1 MKKTLSLFAIL
12 LILINMLPFYA
23 FAKEDTYYRVGIPI
37 FQGTTENI
45 SSEILNGI
53 TSTNYEKEN
62 IIFVKI
68 EDFLRLSKAQ
78 KLSESENSIKLC
90 KNTICLEAFLNNK
103 YALLSLGYSEDKIF
117 KTNEV
122 YVPCIKYK
130 NEYYIS
136 LTHSLNAFGINMG
149 IINKQNFSDLISVD
163 NKLFNKD
170 NTEKAVSCLI
180 EKGRFNFLNYPNY
193 LLISCSEPFD
203 KFYIEYRNNYSDY
216 QFSWNTLP
224 WYLNDITASAISVG
238 SYYLNEYKGMT
249 DFVIG
254 DYDSEKRYYDIL
266 LEIINNESSEKSTD
280 ISSILSLDSNLKD
293 EIIDIMGSANIIND
307 SESFIFFSINDTLKA
322 SEKAVQLAL
331 CSEFQKNII
340 PNTLL
345 NSDKLKNEL
354 IDDKI
359 TTDLLRLPIFGKYMI
374 KTYESAIFNN
384 QYALFKS
391 SENAQKNISEPLKNL
406 NTDNLQDIIY
416 NGITTITDK
425 GLEEISGGAT
435 KIPDL
440 LMKNIKYVP
449 GMDSL
454 LSTSEKLGKVKDCY
468 FIQETLKNLCS
479 KEFFE
484 ETQNEYY
491 NVRFILQSSLTAYEL
506 LLDSGAVIKP
516 DDKQFIEQKCNKIS
530 DMISNLKAC
539 NINFYST
546 NMESNNLKNLNELFI
561 HNNSD
566 EKSTTITPI
575 EPTPQ
580 ITAIDLIDKSIPE
593 IISLM
598 NGEYQIIQTEMGGY
612 YNGTYNGIFY
622 IQNQS
627 VFPGMEFYVETL
639 LNESIDFKGG
649 QSTGEEIQSD
659 ELRRNLEAGK
669 YALDVIQ
676 VNKSGKATDSISA
689 DMDYIEC
696 SKALGNFDCI
706 QGNGGYIGGSPL
718 SALYTYNEK
727 SAKIELHFIA
737 TSEMFNAFRLSENN
751 KLSSEQMKS
760 FNPSIMNVVI
770 RKAETVTTNATE
782 PPTESPTEL
791 PTETQTEPTSELKIE
806 TGKLSDSDIKS
817 EWQHVLSLD
826 FEYPIFTTSDNSL
839 KDFLDTSITNEIL
852 SYMATDSDYN
862 LFISG
867 GFEYDMSIDGYLSI
881 DGWINNHPEGGQ
893 GYLGCENYT
902 FFVDLKNRKVLSLK
916 DLFSESEDLIY
927 NEIQEKANN
936 YSDKN
941 VVWESSLSN
950 YDYENCKFL
959 LNKDKLTLI
968 FSPYEVSTGVA
979 GTVEIEIPVSD
990 INLTCVI
997 LGVATN
1003 GF

>member
-12 LILINMLPFYA
+12 LILINMLPLYA

-53 TSTNYEKEN
+53 TSDNYEKEN
-62 IIFVKI
+62 TIFVKI

-103 YALLSLGYSEDKIF
+103 YALLSLGYSEGKIF
-117 KTNEV
+117 KTHEV
-122 YVPCIKYK
+122 YVPCIKYN

-136 LTHSLNAFGINMG
+136 LTHSLNAFGINMD
-149 IINKQNFSDLISVD
+149 IINKQNLSDLISVD

-180 EKGRFNFLNYPNY
+180 EKGRFDFLNYPNY

-224 WYLNDITASAISVG
+224 WYLNDITASAISVE

-254 DYDSEKRYYDIL
+254 DYNSEKRYYDIL

-280 ISSILSLDSNLKD
+280 ISSILSLDSNLKG

-307 SESFIFFSINDTLKA
+307 SESFIFSSINDTLKA
-322 SEKAVQLAL
+322 SEKAIQLAF

-345 NSDKLKNEL
+345 NSNKLKNEL

-406 NTDNLQDIIY
+406 NTDNLKDIIY
-416 NGITTITDK
+416 NGITTIKDK

-449 GMDSL
+449 GIDSL

-530 DMISNLKAC
+530 DMISNLKTC

-546 NMESNNLKNLNELFI
+546 NMVSNNLKNLNELFI
-561 HNNSD
+561 HNNSN
-566 EKSTTITPI
+566 EKSTTTTST
-575 EPTPQ
+575 EPNPQ

-612 YNGTYNGIFY
+612 YNGTYSGIFY

-627 VFPGMEFYVETL
+627 VFPGMEFYSTVTFD
-639 LNESIDFKGG
+639 ESVKCNPM
-649 QSTGEEIQSD
+649 SEYPGEEIQSD

-669 YALDVIQ
+669 YALDGIQ
-676 VNKSGKATDSISA
+676 VNKSGKVSNTIQAG
-689 DMDYIEC
+689 MDYKSC
-696 SKALGNFDCI
+696 SKALGDFDCI
-706 QGNGGYIGGSPL
+706 PGNGGYMGGSVV
-718 SALYTYNEK
+718 SVSHTYNEK
-727 SAKIELHFIA
+727 NAKVILHFFDIPLEIMQ
-737 TSEMFNAFRLSENN
+737 SLVYKGQSV
-751 KLSSEQMKS
+751 SSEQMKS
-760 FNPSIMNVVI
+760 YNPKLENVVI
-770 RKAETVTTNATE
+770 RKNNEPEQTTPSTN
-782 PPTESPTEL
+782 P
-791 PTETQTEPTSELKIE
+791 QTAPTSELKIE
-806 TGKLSDSDIKS
+806 TGKLSDSDIKT

-826 FEYPIFTTSDNSL
+826 FEYPIFITGDKAL
-839 KDFLDTSITNEIL
+839 KDFLDTAITNEIL
-852 SYMATDSDYN
+852 GYMETDSDYN
-862 LFISG
+862 MLIG
-867 GFEYDMSIDGYLSI
+867 GNFEYDMSIDGYLSI
-881 DGWINNHPEGGQ
+881 DGYMFNHAEGGQ

-902 FFVDLKNRKVLSLK
+902 FFVDLKNRKILSLK
-916 DLFSESEDLIY
+916 DLFSESEDLVY
-927 NEIQEKANN
+927 NEIREKAHK

-959 LNKDKLTLI
+959 LNEEKLTLI
-968 FSPYEVSTGVA
+968 FSPYEVSTGAA
-979 GTVEIEIPVSD
+979 GTVKIEIPVSD

-997 LGVATN
+997 LGV
-1003 GF
+1003 

>member
-1 MKKTLSLFAIL
+1 MKKTLSIFAIL

-53 TSTNYEKEN
+53 TSANYEKEN

-78 KLSESENSIKLC
+78 KLSESETSIKLC

-136 LTHSLNAFGINMG
+136 LTHSLNAFGINMD

-180 EKGRFNFLNYPNY
+180 EKGRFDFLNYPNY

-224 WYLNDITASAISVG
+224 WYLNDITASAISVE

-307 SESFIFFSINDTLKA
+307 SESFIFSSINDTLKA
-322 SEKAVQLAL
+322 SEKATQLAL
-331 CSEFQKNII
+331 CSKFQKNII

-359 TTDLLRLPIFGKYMI
+359 TTDLLRLPILGKYMI

-416 NGITTITDK
+416 NGITTIKDK

-449 GMDSL
+449 GIDSL

-566 EKSTTITPI
+566 EKSTTITPT
-575 EPTPQ
+575 EPTPK
-580 ITAIDLIDKSIPE
+580 TSAIDLIDKTIPE

-612 YNGTYNGIFY
+612 YNGTYSGIFY

-639 LNESIDFKGG
+639 LNESVDFKGG
-649 QSTGEEIQSD
+649 QSTSKEIQSNG
-659 ELRRNLEAGK
+659 LRKNLEAGK
-669 YALDVIQ
+669 YALDGIQ
-676 VNKSGKATDSISA
+676 VNKSGKVSNTIQAG
-689 DMDYIEC
+689 MDYKSC
-696 SKALGNFDCI
+696 CKVLGDFDCI
-706 QGNGGYIGGSPL
+706 GGTGGYLGGSTV
-718 SALYTYNEK
+718 SVSHTYNEK
-727 SAKIELHFIA
+727 NAKIILHFFNIP
-737 TSEMFNAFRLSENN
+737 SEIMHDLSFG
-751 KLSSEQMKS
+751 KISSVSSEQMKS
-760 FNPSIMNVVI
+760 YNPKLENVVI

-782 PPTESPTEL
+782 PPTES

-817 EWQHVLSLD
+817 EWQHVVSLD

-839 KDFLDTSITNEIL
+839 KEFLDTSVTNEIL

-916 DLFSESEDLIY
+916 DLFSESEDLVY
-927 NEIQEKANN
+927 NEIREKAHN

-968 FSPYEVSTGVA
+968 FSPYEVSTGAV
-979 GTVEIEIPVSD
+979 GSVEIEIPVSD

-997 LGVATN
+997 PGVETN